1 MAGLHEPRED
11 SLMQSDDSTCSAS
24 TDRTPDVIFLG
35 TDLGTCYSGI
45 SYGRF
50 DPQDLAFPRCWIHT
64 ATLGGVS
71 GSRVQ
76 TRIPVN
82 YYDKHFKGPFLEWFK
97 MSLFRNED
105 LPDDVLRSSMFAEL
119 AILRKRLKVSAV
131 TAMADY
137 LKLLWSDFHG
147 SLDYSPVY
155 VRQMMLEAIHK
166 ANILSDKV
174 HLIPKFISD
183 VEAASIALV
192 LDLIKEH
199 NGTTQMPRHG
209 DVVVVC
215 DCGSFTTWHRY
226 SLPHKESTAYKICPR
241 KPIQMEEITRGECI
255 LAGGALIDNAF
266 MDILKAKIKK
276 KHPRSI
282 IDNSEEQLGEIAH
295 DYWEKDMKCSFSGDR
310 REWTFEVP
318 YGGGYT
324 NTSLAIS
331 FNAFELALIF
341 DPIVDK
347 ITSQIKGL
355 FDHDS
360 IRGTGWPHVIIAGGF
375 GRSPY
380 VQTRIKQAVYKQTP
394 SAIFHYP
401 PGDQGCTAVSRG
413 AVLRGLQEF
422 RSPSLDCRETHLYVT
437 SRIIR
442 ARYGVALYPK
452 TNIIWL
458 LKEGERSSA
467 IDHHR
472 VSLPLNAL
480 STIIANGS
488 VNNTV
493 WLYCKPGDN
502 LHEKPFCTI
511 TWSRVGPRT
520 EHELG
525 FEWDNFRMEVSI
537 LREGRKVD
545 GLSIE
550 YHPHAW
556 AIVHCTSLGF

>member
-1 MAGLHEPRED
+1 MH
-11 SLMQSDDSTCSAS
+11 Q
-24 TDRTPDVIFLG
+24 
-35 TDLGTCYSGI
+35 
-45 SYGRF
+45 
-50 DPQDLAFPRCWIHT
+50 
-64 ATLGGVS
+64 
-71 GSRVQ
+71 
-76 TRIPVN
+76 
-82 YYDKHFKGPFLEWFK
+82 
-97 MSLFRNED
+97 
-105 LPDDVLRSSMFAEL
+105 
-119 AILRKRLKVSAV
+119 
-131 TAMADY
+131 
-137 LKLLWSDFHG
+137 
-147 SLDYSPVY
+147 
-155 VRQMMLEAIHK
+155 
-166 ANILSDKV
+166 
-174 HLIPKFISD
+174 
-183 VEAASIALV
+183 
-192 LDLIKEH
+192 
-199 NGTTQMPRHG
+199 
-209 DVVVVC
+209 
-215 DCGSFTTWHRY
+215 
-226 SLPHKESTAYKICPR
+226 
-241 KPIQMEEITRGECI
+241 
-255 LAGGALIDNAF
+255 
-266 MDILKAKIKK
+266 
-276 KHPRSI
+276 
-282 IDNSEEQLGEIAH
+282 
-295 DYWEKDMKCSFSGDR
+295 
-310 REWTFEVP
+310 
-318 YGGGYT
+318 
-324 NTSLAIS
+324 
-331 FNAFELALIF
+331 
-341 DPIVDK
+341 
-347 ITSQIKGL
+347 
-355 FDHDS
+355 
-360 IRGTGWPHVIIAGGF
+360 HVIIAGGF

-442 ARYGVALYPK
+442 ASYGVALYPK

-472 VSLPLNAL
+472 VSLPLNTL

>member
-24 TDRTPDVIFLG
+24 TDRTPDVIFVG
-35 TDLGTCYSGI
+35 IDLGTCYSGI

-50 DPQDLAFPRCWIHT
+50 YLQDLAFPRCWIHT
-64 ATLGGVS
+64 ATLGDIS

-97 MSLFRNED
+97 MSLFRNEN
-105 LPDDVLRSSMFAEL
+105 LPDDVLRSSMFTEL
-119 AILRKRLKVSAV
+119 TILRKRLKVSAV

-147 SLDYSPVY
+147 SLDYSIYDFEYNLIITVPGNWPVY

-199 NGTTQMPRHG
+199 NGT
-209 DVVVVC
+209 
-215 DCGSFTTWHRY
+215 
-226 SLPHKESTAYKICPR
+226 ESTAYKICPR
-241 KPIQMEEITRGECI
+241 QPLQMEEITRGECI
-255 LAGGALIDNAF
+255 FAGGALIDNAF
-266 MDILKAKIKK
+266 MNILKAKIKK

-282 IDNSEEQLGEIAH
+282 IDNSEEQLREIAH
-295 DYWEKDMKCSFSGDR
+295 DYWEKDMKCNFSGDR
-310 REWTFEVP
+310 RERTFEVP
-318 YGGGYT
+318 YG
-324 NTSLAIS
+324 
-331 FNAFELALIF
+331 
-341 DPIVDK
+341 V
-347 ITSQIKGL
+347 
-355 FDHDS
+355 
-360 IRGTGWPHVIIAGGF
+360 
-375 GRSPY
+375 
-380 VQTRIKQAVYKQTP
+380 
-394 SAIFHYP
+394 
-401 PGDQGCTAVSRG
+401 
-413 AVLRGLQEF
+413 
-422 RSPSLDCRETHLYVT
+422 
-437 SRIIR
+437 
-442 ARYGVALYPK
+442 
-452 TNIIWL
+452 
-458 LKEGERSSA
+458 GERSSA

-472 VSLPLNAL
+472 VSLPPEAV
-480 STIIANGS
+480 STIIANSS

-493 WLYCKPGDN
+493 WLYCKPGNN

-511 TWSRVGPRT
+511 TWSRVGPKT
-520 EHELG
+520 EFELG
-525 FEWDNFRMEVSI
+525 FEWDNFHMEVSI

-550 YHPHAW
+550 YHPHA
-556 AIVHCTSLGF
+556 